1 MELAKYKA
9 VLCEGSAEEAITDIL
24 LDNHCLLFE
33 REELIEEEV
42 LRIRSA
48 RNFETRYLRKGYNG
62 KISVIRILDSRSE
75 RFNLS
80 PEYQDKVDVINIV
93 TAPEI
98 EMLIIISEHEYDRY
112 KRSGKSP
119 SDYCKENPQ
128 ISKGDL
134 FELMIKAYITL
145 QEINKQIIDINIFIK
160 ENNNDIK
167 EAKDILNEILG
178 YFIKMKNI
186 DH

>member
-9 VLCEGSAEEAITDIL
+9 VLCEGSAEEAIIDIL

-48 RNFETRYLRKGYNG
+48 RNFEIKYLRKGYNE
-62 KISVIRILDSRSE
+62 KISVIRILDSRNE

-80 PEYQDKVDVINIV
+80 REYQDRVDVINIV

-98 EMLIIISEHEYDRY
+98 EMLIIISEHQYDRY

-119 SDYCKENPQ
+119 SGYCKEILHIRRIKNYDYVYSYFSDSTKLIAAINEYHRLSNIPRGELTL
-128 ISKGDL
+128 KDL
-134 FELMIKAYITL
+134 LK
-145 QEINKQIIDINIFIK
+145 
-160 ENNNDIK
+160 
-167 EAKDILNEILG
+167 
-178 YFIKMKNI
+178 
-186 DH
+186 

>member
-9 VLCEGSAEEAITDIL
+9 VLCEGSAEEAIIDIL

-48 RNFETRYLRKGYNG
+48 RHFETRYLRKGYNG
-62 KISVIRILDSRSE
+62 KISVIRILDSRNE

-80 PEYQDKVDVINIV
+80 HEYQDKVDVINII

-119 SDYCKENPQ
+119 SDYCKENLH
-128 ISKGDL
+128 IRRVKSYDYVHSYFNDL
-134 FELMIKAYITL
+134 TKLITAINEYNRLSNIPRGELTL
-145 QEINKQIIDINIFIK
+145 
-160 ENNNDIK
+160 
-167 EAKDILNEILG
+167 KDLL
-178 YFIKMKNI
+178 K
-186 DH
+186 

>member
-9 VLCEGSAEEAITDIL
+9 VLCEGSAEAAIIDIL

-48 RNFETRYLRKGYNG
+48 RNFETRYLRKGYNE
-62 KISVIRILDSRSE
+62 KISVIRILDSRNE
-75 RFNLS
+75 KFNLS
-80 PEYQDKVDVINIV
+80 REYQDKVDVINII

-98 EMLIIISEHEYDRY
+98 EMLIIISENEYDRY

-119 SDYCKENPQ
+119 SGFCKENLHIRRIKNYDYVYSYFSDSTKLIASINEYHRLSNIPRGELTL
-128 ISKGDL
+128 KDL
-134 FELMIKAYITL
+134 LK
-145 QEINKQIIDINIFIK
+145 
-160 ENNNDIK
+160 
-167 EAKDILNEILG
+167 
-178 YFIKMKNI
+178 
-186 DH
+186 